1 MEELYHI
8 DDVLANDKL
17 HDIVVDLRINQSE
30 ASLKCIPEGEEQADG
45 SATKHNNKESND
57 QLHVSHDAWL
67 YLH

>member
-1 MEELYHI
+1 MEESYHI

-17 HDIVVDLRINQSE
+17 HDIAVDLHINQ
-30 ASLKCIPEGEEQADG
+30 SLKCIPEGEEQADG
-45 SATKHNNKESND
+45 SAAKHNNKESND